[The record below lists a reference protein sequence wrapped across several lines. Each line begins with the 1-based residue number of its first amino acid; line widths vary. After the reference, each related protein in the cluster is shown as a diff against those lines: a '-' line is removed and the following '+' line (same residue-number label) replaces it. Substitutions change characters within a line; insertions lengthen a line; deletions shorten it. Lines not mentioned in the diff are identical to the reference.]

1 MSSEIRASA
10 GGSLHGSP
18 TSNSLQIEIQ
28 QTKKVHLAA
37 WPECRQ
43 FRTALSLSITFPLQ
57 YCECAGIS
65 KLTPVNREDIILFR
79 PLALVMFN
87 PTFSPDSL
95 GFGPLFFFFAFLFY
109 PSIPNCN
116 LSATTICH
124 LQFLSSS
131 LRIFFCF

>member
-1 MSSEIRASA
+1 MSPVQ
-10 GGSLHGSP
+10 G
-18 TSNSLQIEIQ
+18 Q
-28 QTKKVHLAA
+28 
-37 WPECRQ
+37 
-43 FRTALSLSITFPLQ
+43 LSLSITFSLQ

-95 GFGPLFFFFAFLFY
+95 CFGHLCFFAFLF
-109 PSIPNCN
+109 IPQFLTNCN

-131 LRIFFCF
+131 LRIFFSFFSSFIYRFFYVFLCLFLSDELR